1 MSSSEPASP
10 DVQPLPDGDYAIVEL
25 LGHRTLIG
33 RIAEVERFGT
43 TMLCIEPVFCG
54 QLLPAVYH
62 GGASIY
68 GVTPCGKEIAARRGP
83 SSLWQLPAAIRESV
97 PQQLL
102 AADESAASVADGPS
116 DDDDDS
122 DDDWLANDDD
132 DGHDEPRLRPRG
144 ERG

>member
-1 MSSSEPASP
+1 MSPTEPATP
-10 DVQPLPDGDYAIVEL
+10 DTPLLPDGDYAIVEL

-102 AADESAASVADGPS
+102 AADESAVSVAVGPT
-116 DDDDDS
+116 DD
-122 DDDWLANDDD
+122 AYD
-132 DGHDEPRLRPRG
+132 DGDD
-144 ERG
+144 